1 MLPDMSRPSPK
12 RSPCL
17 FPKDDSAFFS
27 PFLSSSVRELNIS
40 SAERDLES
48 EWFDM
53 VPGDLTGGR
62 DWSRKGLRDRG
73 RAGGSSKGEAGD
85 TARLRKGL
93 FEERLML
100 RPTGGWSTRWNESEA
115 DIVATAGAEAVCDA
129 AVCRRRC
136 RRLGDGE
143 WESKR
148 ARLRAM
154 Q

>member
-1 MLPDMSRPSPK
+1 M
-12 RSPCL
+12 
-17 FPKDDSAFFS
+17 FPWQ
-27 PFLSSSVRELNIS
+27 E
-40 SAERDLES
+40 
-48 EWFDM
+48 
-53 VPGDLTGGR
+53 
-62 DWSRKGLRDRG
+62 
-73 RAGGSSKGEAGD
+73 SSKKAGPP
-85 TARLRKGL
+85 TGMR
-93 FEERLML
+93 EERRLGIDWARWGDRNEHQTSIL
-100 RPTGGWSTRWNESEA
+100 FHVPRWNESEA